1 VLTSR
6 LRSRNSGLRRKTA
19 NVGGRNECLRQHRI
33 GYFRLQARG
42 ACDWGGRIA
51 FATAFIVRDSSIAE
65 ACGRRRGACDWGS
78 RIAFATAFIVRD
90 SLIAEACGRRRSAW
104 CNRGNTDL
112 ESRRR
117 SDSCQS
123 RR

>member
-1 VLTSR
+1 MSVFGSIVSAIFGSKHAAPAT
-6 LRSRNSGLRRKTA
+6 
-19 NVGGRNECLRQHRI
+19 
-33 GYFRLQARG
+33 G
-42 ACDWGGRIA
+42 AA
-51 FATAFIVRDSSIAE
+51 ATAFIVRDSSIAE

-117 SDSCQS
+117 SDSCQT

>member
-1 VLTSR
+1 MSVFGSIVSAIFGSKHAAPAT
-6 LRSRNSGLRRKTA
+6 
-19 NVGGRNECLRQHRI
+19 
-33 GYFRLQARG
+33 G
-42 ACDWGGRIA
+42 AA
-51 FATAFIVRDSSIAE
+51 ATAFIVRDSS
-65 ACGRRRGACDWGS
+65 
-78 RIAFATAFIVRD
+78 
-90 SLIAEACGRRRSAW
+90 IAEACGRRRSAW